1 LEIENSHKRENEYIE
16 TAPFVTSTG
25 HSPTPHPPR
34 PLPETSAKPAAVFPQ
49 KQLSLLILTVI
60 ALGLVLVRWAD
71 GFIRTRPSEIV
82 AQNPQQKINLNQAD
96 KNTLMTLPGIGP
108 STADAIISHRQQ
120 HGPFPTV
127 ESLTSVAGIKQAT
140 LGKLAPYLVVDSVYS
155 PSLPSSQNAQEPEI
169 LLRKPSKSSPSF
181 KAIPINTA
189 TQAEIETLPGIGP
202 VLAKSIIA
210 EREKKRFDRV
220 EDLRRVSGI
229 GPKRLEQIR
238 DFIWID

>member
-1 LEIENSHKRENEYIE
+1 MTPS
-16 TAPFVTSTG
+16 G
-25 HSPTPHPPR
+25 HSPTPNPPR
-34 PLPETSAKPAAVFPQ
+34 PLPETSAKSAAPLPQ
-49 KQLSLLILTVI
+49 KQFSLLILTVI
-60 ALGLVLVRWAD
+60 ALALVIVRWAD

-82 AQNPQQKINLNQAD
+82 AQNLQQQINLNQAD

-120 HGPFPTV
+120 HGPFPTL
-127 ESLTSVAGIKQAT
+127 ESLTSVPGIKQAT
-140 LGKLAPYLVVDSVYS
+140 LGKLAPYLVVDSVHS
-155 PSLPSSQNAQEPEI
+155 PSLPVPQKSQEPEI
-169 LLRKPSKSSPSF
+169 LIRKPSKSLPSL

-210 EREKKRFDRV
+210 EREKKRFDKV